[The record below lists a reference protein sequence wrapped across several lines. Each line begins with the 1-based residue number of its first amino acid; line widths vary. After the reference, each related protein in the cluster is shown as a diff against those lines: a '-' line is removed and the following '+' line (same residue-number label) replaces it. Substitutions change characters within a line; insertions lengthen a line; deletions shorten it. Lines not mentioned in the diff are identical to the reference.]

1 MFDMQYMPSGV
12 SNSVI
17 NEAEDKWII
26 IAYHN
31 YHNQQNEYLSNFQYI
46 YSKTDMCKAKD
57 ISLMRLNACKN
68 KLLKG
73 SITMVEFK
81 KVSQNQFLFIK
92 KKKNY
97 KM

>member
-1 MFDMQYMPSGV
+1 
-12 SNSVI
+12 
-17 NEAEDKWII
+17 
-26 IAYHN
+26 
-31 YHNQQNEYLSNFQYI
+31 
-46 YSKTDMCKAKD
+46 MCKAKD

-81 KVSQNQFLFIK
+81 KVSQNQFLYLK